1 MIQNAK
7 DFGSIIKKYRKNL
20 GLTQI
25 QLSAVANVSPRFIG
39 ELERGKPTIEL
50 EKALHVADM
59 LGIKLDNIDK
69 E

>member
-7 DFGSIIKKYRKNL
+7 DFGLIIKQYRKNL